1 MRLDKL
7 FIIKNGIASTDLRIE
22 TTKQSRH
29 MPYLR
34 PASTQA
40 RTLAGWVW
48 LNDIDA
54 KNIYPSETLFV
65 STNGEGSHS
74 YAYVSSFEFV
84 ANSDVS
90 ILIPKNEMSLIE
102 KIYYAQCITLNRWKF
117 SYGRKPKGKRL
128 ASLDLPERIPENFAM
143 VDLKKYSNI
152 AVEMDA
158 LFDLPN
164 KKTTSAYVAG
174 TELVPLNELF
184 SVHYG
189 VNMEL
194 YKFDACKSTHPSAI
208 PFVSRSAQNNG
219 VAAYVEKRIGY
230 TPNPA
235 HTLSVAG
242 GGSVLATFY
251 QDKPYYSGRD
261 LYYLVPKRGMSSA
274 EMLFYSMVIK
284 ANQFRYSYGRQ
295 ANKTFRSI
303 LIPDQMP
310 NAFNINYSQILL

>member
-1 MRLDKL
+1 MRLDEL
-7 FIIKNGIASTDLRIE
+7 FIIKNGIASTGLRIE
-22 TTKQSRH
+22 ATKQARH
-29 MPYLR
+29 IPYLR

-48 LNDIDA
+48 LNDIDD

-90 ILIPKNEMSLIE
+90 ILIPKNEMSLLE

-128 ASLDLPERIPENFAM
+128 ANIELPERIPGNFNE
-143 VDLKKYSNI
+143 VDVQKYTKIST
-152 AVEMDA
+152 EMNA

-164 KKTTSAYVAG
+164 KKTTSAYIAG

-184 SVHYG
+184 NVHYG

-194 YKFDACKSTHPSAI
+194 YKFDTCKSTHPNAI

-261 LYYLVPKRGMSSA
+261 LYYLVPKRDMSA
-274 EMLFYSMVIK
+274 VEMLYYSMVIE

-295 ANKTFRSI
+295 ANKTFRTI
-303 LIPDQMP
+303 LIPAQMP
-310 NAFNINYSQILL
+310 NAFSIKYC

>member
-1 MRLDKL
+1 MRLDHL
-7 FIIKNGIASTDLRIE
+7 FTIKNGVASTDLRIE
-22 TTKQSRH
+22 AKWLPRH
-29 MPYLR
+29 IPYLR

-48 LNDIDA
+48 LNDIED
-54 KNIYPSETLFV
+54 KHIYPAGTLFV
-65 STNGEGSHS
+65 STDGEGSHTF
-74 YAYVSSFEFV
+74 AYVSDFEFV
-84 ANSDVS
+84 PNSNVS
-90 ILIPKNEMSLIE
+90 VLIPKTQMSLLE
-102 KIYYAQCITLNRWKF
+102 KIYFAQCITLNRWKF

-128 ASLDLPERIPENFAM
+128 ANIELPERMPESFNR
-143 VDLKKYSNI
+143 VDIKKYANI
-152 AVEMDA
+152 SKQMDA

-164 KKTTSAYVAG
+164 KKTTSAYSSD
-174 TELVPLNELF
+174 TELVPLDELF

-194 YKFDACKSTHPSAI
+194 YKFDECNSTHPRAI
-208 PFVSRSAQNNG
+208 AFVSRSAQNNG

-261 LYYLVPKRGMSSA
+261 LYYLVPKREMKPA
-274 EMLFYSMVIK
+274 EMLYYSMVIQ

-295 ANKTFRSI
+295 ANKTFRKI
-303 LIPDQMP
+303 LIPAHMP
-310 NAFNINYSQILL
+310 SAFNINYF